1 MIAQIQKEKKDFEDN
16 DVTIVEG
23 FNFNQ
28 LETIKTIISYYNS
41 RFRDGQFYA
50 DDEYKDQ
57 RKYFHNLNRSPC
69 DNATKNIDIDTKD
82 VYPVARREKDYVK
95 ASILRHDLTNYMKVH
110 KVGQIKNRI
119 EEEAPIFGTVVVK
132 EVPGDDILQIVD
144 LRNII
149 CDPTCDKLED
159 SFVIEKHY
167 YTPQE
172 LKKMPWKNIKE
183 AIEKHT
189 QYQIEMGDEE
199 QDTVAPYIEVFER
212 YGEVPKADIEEANG
226 RKPRKSEYNEY
237 QLARFIV
244 AGIQGEEEEGV
255 ILDASRVKKIPYKE
269 YRYNKIKGRWLGEGE
284 VEKNFDPQIRINE
297 LTNYKMQGMRL
308 STLHLFVS
316 PDETLEKNVLSDCD
330 NGDIIRAPNG
340 IQPLVNEERNLAA
353 YNQEEQ
359 RIDQLVANLS
369 NSYEVVR
376 GETMP
381 AGTPFRSV
389 AVQNMNAAKL
399 FDFKRENLALFWKEL
414 YREVVIPRLIKNLK
428 EEHIVDIAESAKEYE
443 SFVDDVVRHRT
454 WEAIQKMIAKGIDF
468 RRGQLD
474 MIKQTIKRKLM
485 SQKIKVPENY
495 YDNLEYDVDINISGE
510 RYNKAALLESKFNL
524 LKLIMQ
530 GGTES
535 LQDPTIKNLVD
546 EIAELS
552 GTSPLEIG
560 ESSPTNQQAQSS
572 AMVRQMGMQGAGGA
586 MGTTE

>member
-399 FDFKRENLALFWKEL
+399 FDFKRENLVLFWKEL

-474 MIKQTIKRKLM
+474 MIKQAIKRKLM